1 MASPLIRPQPAA
13 HGTELWSTLR
23 ILAGKLER
31 GVGGMGGWQGG
42 GGGGGKRKTGN
53 AVILILPALVFV
65 LASTRQVVNGEERAV
80 GVMEAV

>member
-1 MASPLIRPQPAA
+1 M
-13 HGTELWSTLR
+13 GEGW
-23 ILAGKLER
+23 
-31 GVGGMGGWQGG
+31 GGARE